1 MLRRAVYSILNLQSL
16 DGSDKIVVS
25 GTMAGVQFS
34 IFPLAA
40 GVVGIWMRFIGALL
54 CYIMVLYFSM
64 NKSCSS
70 LKIVCIWNF
79 LFNRYLQI
87 TKSKLEMDFF
97 NFDWYVR
104 IFNEFKPEREFYRI
118 QDISYGKENFAVSC
132 VNSLDKN
139 YPEYVEYS
147 KVRLPK
153 LDVEIN
159 TGNLI
164 ALLYISISIVIIR

>member
-1 MLRRAVYSILNLQSL
+1 
-16 DGSDKIVVS
+16 
-25 GTMAGVQFS
+25 
-34 IFPLAA
+34 
-40 GVVGIWMRFIGALL
+40 
-54 CYIMVLYFSM
+54 
-64 NKSCSS
+64 
-70 LKIVCIWNF
+70 
-79 LFNRYLQI
+79 
-87 TKSKLEMDFF
+87 MDFF
-97 NFDWYVR
+97 NFDWSVR

-159 TGNLI
+159 TGNSM
-164 ALLYISISIVIIR
+164 ALLYISISIVLIR